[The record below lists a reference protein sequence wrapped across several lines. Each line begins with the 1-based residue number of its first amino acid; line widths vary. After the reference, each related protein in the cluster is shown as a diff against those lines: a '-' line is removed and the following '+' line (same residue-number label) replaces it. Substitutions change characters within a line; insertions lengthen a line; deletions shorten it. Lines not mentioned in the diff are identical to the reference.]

1 MNYQLLIAILI
12 ILIFN
17 NGCSIFKN
25 IIYRPDISQGNYYLT
40 ANDIAKIHI
49 GLTKQQVNNILG
61 TSRLKDPFGSNTW
74 YYISRR
80 ESGHESITQQSIT
93 LIFDSNDILTHIDIS
108 HPFGDTN
115 SQ

>member
-1 MNYQLLIAILI
+1 MNYKLLIAILV
-12 ILIFN
+12 ILILN
-17 NGCSIFKN
+17 NGCSIFKS
-25 IIYRPDISQGNYYLT
+25 IIYRPEISQGNYLT
-40 ANDIAKIHI
+40 ENDIAKIHI
-49 GLTKQQVNNILG
+49 GLTKQQINNILG

-80 ESGHESITQQSIT
+80 KSGHESITQQSIT
-93 LIFDSNDILTHIDIS
+93 LIFDSNDILIHIDIS